1 MQQSRS
7 KDIWFYISIGLF
19 LLYILFLIYPLSA
32 LLKNSVISGETGKFT
47 MEYFVRF
54 FSKKYYYNTIF
65 NSFKV
70 TIAVTLLTVLV
81 AAPLAYIM
89 TTIQIKGAGA
99 IRILILVSS
108 MSAPFIGAYSWILLL
123 GRNGSLTNIIYRL
136 FGVQLQGIYGFPG
149 ILLVLTLQF
158 SPLIFMYVSGAL
170 KNVDNS
176 LLEAAE
182 SMNCTGLRK
191 IFTVLIPLIMPT
203 ILGGA
208 LLVFMRALADFG
220 TPMLM
225 GEGYRTVPVLI
236 YNEFISEVGGEDNF
250 AAAISVL
257 VILFATSVF
266 LLQKYISTRKSFTMS
281 ALRPIEAKKET
292 GIKNILAHGFVY
304 LYTLIAMLPQ
314 CVVVYTSFLKTDG
327 RLFTKG
333 YSLDS
338 YHTAFGK
345 LGTAI
350 TNTFVY
356 AAISIVIIAVAA
368 VLISYVT
375 VRRPNLL
382 TNIIDIF
389 SMFPYIVPG
398 SILGI
403 ALLVTFNK
411 GPVRI
416 AGTML
421 IMIVAYT
428 IRRLPYTVRSSSAIL
443 HQVSIS
449 VEEAAISLGA
459 SQMKTF
465 FKVTVPM
472 MVSGI
477 ISGAVLS
484 LISIITEL
492 STSVLIYTSRTKTMS
507 IETYTQVVRGNY
519 GVAAALSTI
528 MTLSTVISLLLFFK
542 LSGKKEITM

>member
-1 MQQSRS
+1 MPQFRR
-7 KDIWFYISIGLF
+7 KDIWFYISIGIF
-19 LLYILFLIYPLSA
+19 LLYVLFLIYPLFS
-32 LLKNSVISGETGKFT
+32 LLKNSIIDGDTGAFT
-47 MEYFVRF
+47 LEYFVRF
-54 FSKKYYYNTIF
+54 FSKKYYYGTIF
-65 NSFKV
+65 NSIKITV
-70 TIAVTLLTVLV
+70 AVTLLTIAV

-89 TTIQIKGAGA
+89 TTVKIRGAA
-99 IRILILVSS
+99 FIRILILVSS

-123 GRNGSLTNIIYRL
+123 GRNGSLTRL
-136 FGVQLQGIYGFPG
+136 LNGAFGITLPGIYGFPG
-149 ILLVLTLQF
+149 ILLVLTIQF

-170 KNVDNS
+170 KNVDHS

-182 SMNCTGLRK
+182 SMNCTGVRK
-191 IFTVLIPLIMPT
+191 VVTVLLPLIMPT
-203 ILGGA
+203 ILGGG

-225 GEGYRTVPVLI
+225 GEGYRTIPVLI

-257 VILFATSVF
+257 VILFASSVF
-266 LLQKYISTRKSFTMS
+266 LLQKYITRKKSFTMS
-281 ALRPIEAKKET
+281 ALRPIEAKEEK
-292 GIKNILAHGFVY
+292 GLKNVLAHGFVY

-314 CVVVYTSFLKTDG
+314 LVVIYTSFQKTNG
-327 RLFTKG
+327 RLFVEG
-333 YSLDS
+333 FSLDS
-338 YHTAFGK
+338 YRTAFGR

-350 TNTFVY
+350 TNSFFY
-356 AAISIVIIAVAA
+356 AGISILVIAIIA

-382 TNIIDIF
+382 TNTIDVF

-411 GPVRI
+411 GPLRI
-416 AGTML
+416 AGTMI

-428 IRRLPYTVRSSSAIL
+428 IRRLPYTIRSSSAIL

-449 VEEAAISLGA
+449 VEEASISLGA
-459 SQMKTF
+459 SPMKTF

-477 ISGAVLS
+477 VSGAVLS

-519 GVAAALSTI
+519 GMAAALSTI
-528 MTLSTVISLLLFFK
+528 MTLSTVIALLVFFK

>member
-1 MQQSRS
+1 MLQPRR
-7 KDIWFYISIGLF
+7 KDVWFYISIALF
-19 LLYILFLIYPLSA
+19 LLYMLFLVYPLFS
-32 LLKNSVISGETGKFT
+32 LLKNSFISSESGAFT
-47 MEYFVRF
+47 LEYFIRF
-54 FSKKYYYNTIF
+54 FSKKYYYGTIF

-70 TIAVTLLTVLV
+70 TVAVTLLTVAV

-89 TTIQIKGAGA
+89 TTVQIKGAAA
-99 IRILILVSS
+99 IRVLILVSS

-123 GRNGSLTNIIYRL
+123 GRNGSLTNILNRL
-136 FGVQLQGIYGFPG
+136 FGVELGGIYGFPG
-149 ILLVLTLQF
+149 ILLVLTIQF

-182 SMNCTGLRK
+182 SMNCTGFRK
-191 IFTVLIPLIMPT
+191 ILMVLLPLIMPT
-203 ILGGA
+203 ILGGG

-225 GEGYRTVPVLI
+225 GEGYRTIPVLI

-266 LLQKYISTRKSFTMS
+266 LLQKYVSTRKSFTMS

-292 GIKNILAHGFVY
+292 GIKNVLAHGYVY

-314 CVVVYTSFLKTDG
+314 CVVIYTSFLKTNG
-327 RLFTKG
+327 RLFTSG

-338 YHTAFGK
+338 YRTAFGK

-350 TNTFVY
+350 TNTFLY
-356 AAISIVIIAVAA
+356 AAISIVVIAVIA

-375 VRRPNLL
+375 VRRPSIL
-382 TNIIDIF
+382 TNMIDIF

-411 GPVRI
+411 GPLRI

-421 IMIVAYT
+421 IMIAAYT
-428 IRRLPYTVRSSSAIL
+428 VRRLPYTIRSSSAIL

-459 SQMKTF
+459 GQMKTF
-465 FKVTVPM
+465 FKITVPM

-477 ISGAVLS
+477 VSGAVLS

-492 STSVLIYTSRTKTMS
+492 STSVLIYTSRTRTMS

-528 MTLSTVISLLLFFK
+528 MTLTTVISLLLFFK
-542 LSGKKEITM
+542 LSGKKEITL

>member
-1 MQQSRS
+1 MPQFRR
-7 KDIWFYISIGLF
+7 KDIWFYISIGIF
-19 LLYILFLIYPLSA
+19 LLYVLFLIYPLFS
-32 LLKNSVISGETGKFT
+32 LLKISIIDGDTGAFT
-47 MEYFVRF
+47 LEYFVRF
-54 FSKKYYYNTIF
+54 FSKKYYYGTIF
-65 NSFKV
+65 NSIKITV
-70 TIAVTLLTVLV
+70 AVTLLTIAV

-89 TTIQIKGAGA
+89 TTVKIRGAA
-99 IRILILVSS
+99 FIRILILVSS

-123 GRNGSLTNIIYRL
+123 GRNGSLTRL
-136 FGVQLQGIYGFPG
+136 LNGAFGITLPGIYGFPG
-149 ILLVLTLQF
+149 ILLVLTIQF

-170 KNVDNS
+170 KNVDHS

-182 SMNCTGLRK
+182 SMNCTGVRK
-191 IFTVLIPLIMPT
+191 VVTVLLPLIMPT
-203 ILGGA
+203 ILGGG

-225 GEGYRTVPVLI
+225 GEGYRTIPVLI

-257 VILFATSVF
+257 VILFASSVF
-266 LLQKYISTRKSFTMS
+266 LLQKYITRKKSFTMS
-281 ALRPIEAKKET
+281 ALRPIEAKEEK
-292 GIKNILAHGFVY
+292 GLKNVLAHGFVY

-314 CVVVYTSFLKTDG
+314 LVVIYTSFQKTNG
-327 RLFTKG
+327 RLFVEG
-333 YSLDS
+333 FSLDS
-338 YHTAFGK
+338 YRTAFGR

-350 TNTFVY
+350 TNSFFY
-356 AAISIVIIAVAA
+356 AGISILVIAIIA

-382 TNIIDIF
+382 TNTIDVF

-411 GPVRI
+411 GPLRI
-416 AGTML
+416 AGTMI

-428 IRRLPYTVRSSSAIL
+428 IRRLPYTIRSSSAIL

-449 VEEAAISLGA
+449 VEEASISLGA
-459 SQMKTF
+459 SPMKTF

-477 ISGAVLS
+477 VSGAVLS

-519 GVAAALSTI
+519 GMAAALSTI
-528 MTLSTVISLLLFFK
+528 MTLSTVIALLVFFK

>member
-1 MQQSRS
+1 MRQNRRN
-7 KDIWFYISIGLF
+7 DIWFFISAALF
-19 LLYILFLIYPLSA
+19 LLYLVFLIYPLFS
-32 LLKNSVISGETGKFT
+32 LLKNSVISGETGQLT
-47 MEYFVRF
+47 LEYFVRF
-54 FSKKYYYNTIF
+54 FTKKYYYGTMF
-65 NSFKV
+65 NSAKV
-70 TIAVTLLTVLV
+70 TVAVTLLTVAV

-89 TTIQIKGAGA
+89 TTVRIRGAA
-99 IRILILVSS
+99 LIRILILVSS

-123 GRNGSLTNIIYRL
+123 GRSGSLTKIINRL
-136 FGVQLQGIYGFPG
+136 FGVSLPGLYGFPG
-149 ILLVLTLQF
+149 ILLVLTIQF
-158 SPLIFMYVSGAL
+158 SPLIFMYISGAL
-170 KNVDNS
+170 KHVDNS

-191 IFTVLIPLIMPT
+191 IATVLVPLIMPT
-203 ILGGA
+203 ILGGG

-225 GEGYRTVPVLI
+225 GEGYRTIPVLI

-250 AAAISVL
+250 AAAMSVL
-257 VILFATSVF
+257 VILFATAVF

-281 ALRPIEAKKET
+281 ALRPIEAKRER
-292 GIKNILAHGFVY
+292 GLKNILAHGYVY
-304 LYTLIAMLPQ
+304 LYTVIAMLPQ
-314 CVVVYTSFLKTDG
+314 VVVICTSFLKTDG
-327 RLFTKG
+327 RLFVKG
-333 YSLDS
+333 WSLDS
-338 YHTAFGK
+338 YRIAFGR

-350 TNTFVY
+350 TNTFLY
-356 AAISIVIIAVAA
+356 AAISIVMITAAA

-375 VRRPNLL
+375 VRRPDVL
-382 TNIIDIF
+382 TGAIDII

-411 GPVRI
+411 GPLRI

-421 IMIVAYT
+421 IMIAAYT
-428 IRRLPYTVRSSSAIL
+428 VRRLPYTIRSSSAIL

-449 VEEAAISLGA
+449 VEEASISLGA

-519 GVAAALSTI
+519 GVAAALSSI
-528 MTLSTVISLLLFFK
+528 MTLSTIIALLVFFK
-542 LSGKKEITM
+542 LTGKKEITM

>member
-1 MQQSRS
+1 M
-7 KDIWFYISIGLF
+7 LF
-19 LLYILFLIYPLSA
+19 LLYMLFLIYPLFA
-32 LLKNSVISGETGKFT
+32 LLKNSVINGDTGGFT
-47 MEYFVRF
+47 LEYFIRF
-54 FSKKYYYNTIF
+54 FSKKYYYGTIF
-65 NSFKV
+65 NSMKV
-70 TIAVTLLTVLV
+70 TVAVTLLTVVV

-89 TTIQIKGAGA
+89 TTVQIKGAAA

-123 GRNGSLTNIIYRL
+123 GRSGSLTGILNRL
-136 FGVQLQGIYGFPG
+136 FGVRLPGIYGFPG
-149 ILLVLTLQF
+149 ILLVLTIQF

-191 IFTVLIPLIMPT
+191 ILTVLLPLIMPT
-203 ILGGA
+203 ILGGG

-225 GEGYRTVPVLI
+225 GEGYRTIPVLI

-257 VILFATSVF
+257 VILFATAIF
-266 LLQKYISTRKSFTMS
+266 LLQKFISTRKSFTMS

-292 GIKNILAHGFVY
+292 GIKNILAHGYVY
-304 LYTLIAMLPQ
+304 LYTCIAMLPQ

-327 RLFTKG
+327 RLFSGG
-333 YSLDS
+333 YSFDS
-338 YHTAFGK
+338 YQTAFGR

-350 TNTFVY
+350 TNTFLY
-356 AAISIVIIAVAA
+356 AAISIVFIAIFA

-375 VRRPNLL
+375 VRRPGIL
-382 TNIIDIF
+382 TNVIDIF

-416 AGTML
+416 AGTMI

-449 VEEAAISLGA
+449 VEEAAISLGTG
-459 SQMKTF
+459 QLKTF

-477 ISGAVLS
+477 VSGAVLS

-528 MTLSTVISLLLFFK
+528 MTLTTVFSLLVFFK